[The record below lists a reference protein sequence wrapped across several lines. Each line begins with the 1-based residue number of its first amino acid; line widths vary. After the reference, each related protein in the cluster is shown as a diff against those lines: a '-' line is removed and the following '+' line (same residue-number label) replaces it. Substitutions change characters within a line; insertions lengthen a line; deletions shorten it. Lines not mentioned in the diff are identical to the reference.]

1 MEDQPLCTALGHE
14 RLTDRQT
21 NHSNLSV
28 IIGHCFDTVTWVCEN
43 LLQRFS
49 TADPDQGRV
58 TAAKSGFTQGNC
70 LTRGMSVPH
79 EYVSHCQSTTY
90 STVTITACFH
100 ATLTCNSCRVFL
112 PNIISTHQI
121 RGRIQ
126 IRTYHNCTYHFN
138 YTTVSNQYISIVLVL
153 ESWHKRRGIH
163 YLWSQFIKKG

>member
-1 MEDQPLCTALGHE
+1 
-14 RLTDRQT
+14 
-21 NHSNLSV
+21 
-28 IIGHCFDTVTWVCEN
+28 
-43 LLQRFS
+43 
-49 TADPDQGRV
+49 
-58 TAAKSGFTQGNC
+58 
-70 LTRGMSVPH
+70 MSVPH

-153 ESWHKRRGIH
+153 EGWHKRRGIH
-163 YLWSQFIKKG
+163 YLLSQFIKKGWGWDWLSPIIDAFYKCFEAAGWVSGKDVICKNLRHLSQRFPFRTTEARKSKKPTQVHLQTGC